1 MSVRSPGFDA
11 EQAITPELPP
21 DTGYTDLTDTN
32 ANSWVSSTHTPMGF
46 VEFVLIIASVMALNP
61 LALDLMLPALPSVG
75 TSFSI
80 HDGNRLQEV
89 LSIYL
94 TGFGIGQFFLGPLSD
109 RFGRRPV
116 LLWGMTF
123 YCAAGLLVLSAP
135 SFETMLL
142 ARLLQGASTAATRVI
157 AISIVRDCYSGRRMA
172 SVMSSVMMIFILV
185 PIVAPS
191 IGQLLLFVTDWRG
204 IFAALLLYGAVAF
217 LWSALRMPETLPL
230 TERRSLAMPELL
242 KAFRHVLGN
251 RQTLGYALAAGV
263 VQGSLFAFV
272 FSSQQ
277 IFVDIF
283 QLGYFFPVAFAVG
296 AVGICLAAF
305 LNSRLVGRMGM
316 RVLSHGAL
324 MIFAAAAG
332 IMLLAAS
339 MGSLPLPLFLTL
351 ATLMMFAFGLTF
363 SNFTALAMEPQ
374 GHLAGTASSIY
385 GTITTLVGIMIGS
398 VIGQQFNGTLLPIS
412 IGFFICSLATI
423 AIVAVAE
430 RGRLFKPHH
439 RPI

>member
-1 MSVRSPGFDA
+1 
-11 EQAITPELPP
+11 
-21 DTGYTDLTDTN
+21 
-32 ANSWVSSTHTPMGF
+32 
-46 VEFVLIIASVMALNP
+46 
-61 LALDLMLPALPSVG
+61 
-75 TSFSI
+75 
-80 HDGNRLQEV
+80 
-89 LSIYL
+89 
-94 TGFGIGQFFLGPLSD
+94 
-109 RFGRRPV
+109 
-116 LLWGMTF
+116 
-123 YCAAGLLVLSAP
+123 
-135 SFETMLL
+135 
-142 ARLLQGASTAATRVI
+142 
-157 AISIVRDCYSGRRMA
+157 
-172 SVMSSVMMIFILV
+172 V